1 MKLELLDIYDNTA
14 FFGNLQDED
23 QQLEVRFEATIDSWT
38 EWERIPGLQN
48 FSQDFQD
55 KQLTI
60 KEYSFPYGKFSLAE
74 GDNDFVIRCI
84 TEHMENNPD
93 EYKR

>member
-14 FFGNLQDED
+14 FFENLQDED

-38 EWERIPGLQN
+38 EWERIPGLQD
-48 FSQDFQD
+48 FSQDLQD

-60 KEYSFPYGKFSLAE
+60 KEYSFPYGKFDLDKE
-74 GDNDFVIRCI
+74 DNDFVIRCI
-84 TEHMENNPD
+84 TEHIESHPD

>member
-14 FFGNLQDED
+14 FFGNLEDEE
-23 QQLEVRFEATIDSWT
+23 QQLAVTFDATMDTWT
-38 EWERIPGLQN
+38 EWEKLPGLQN
-48 FSQDFQD
+48 FAQDFEE

-60 KEYSFPYGKFSLAE
+60 KEYSFPYGKFDLDE
-74 GDNDFVIRCI
+74 DDNDFVIRSI
-84 TEHMENNPD
+84 TDHMESHPD